1 MYTVSLYLLWKSV
14 CNNELLLLW
23 PYGHSYN
30 CFLSGSNYIYIYIYI
45 YMFVSL
51 VQVCVVYVVKKVRY
65 FGGLGQLIGMAHK
78 RMRLSYRL
86 VGRMY
91 TVNNFCIQQR
101 NSIKMMQESVTS
113 TCVSIIS

>member
-1 MYTVSLYLLWKSV
+1 
-14 CNNELLLLW
+14 
-23 PYGHSYN
+23 
-30 CFLSGSNYIYIYIYI
+30 
-45 YMFVSL
+45 MFVSL

-65 FGGLGQLIGMAHK
+65 SGGLGQLIGMAHK